1 MTDYIIIDFNLIW
14 NSKHQVEVQLKSKR
28 YISLSPKIT
37 GFGNSTDSHILK
49 KMKME
54 KMVMYEFQGD
64 EQRLFAHNTINDNW
78 QRPIRASIETNL
90 IDTFIYYIA

>member
-1 MTDYIIIDFNLIW
+1 MEFEASI
-14 NSKHQVEVQLKSKR
+14 QLKSKR
-28 YISLSPKIT
+28 YFSLSLKIT
-37 GFGNSTDSHILK
+37 RFGNSTDSYILE

-64 EQRLFAHNTINDNW
+64 ERLFAHNTINDNW

-90 IDTFIYYIA
+90 IDTFIYILHKISGE